1 MSWGIDYRTRQEMTF
16 KFYPMVLYS
25 IFSLQHD
32 INVKSIQVDITIV
45 GKLLD
50 RTDSDSPWRARAIYN
65 NYNIYY
71 SGVCVYSCM

>member
-1 MSWGIDYRTRQEMTF
+1 MRF
-16 KFYPMVLYS
+16 KFFSVVLRYS

-50 RTDSDSPWRARAIYN
+50 RTDSDSPWRALAIYN

-71 SGVCVYSCM
+71 SGVCVYSYM